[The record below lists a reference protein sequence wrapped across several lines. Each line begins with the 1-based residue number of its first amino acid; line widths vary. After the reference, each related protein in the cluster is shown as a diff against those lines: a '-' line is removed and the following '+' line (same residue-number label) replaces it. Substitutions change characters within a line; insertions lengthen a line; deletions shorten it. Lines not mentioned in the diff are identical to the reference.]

1 MPRFLY
7 AVLLAGFAAATA
19 VAVPASARSGLE
31 EARERGHFICGLRS
45 ETVGFARK
53 LPDGRFTGLEV
64 DICSAVAIAVA
75 GPSVKLSMVP
85 LAANER
91 LETLK
96 SGKVDFLVSGTTLTY
111 TRDTDPGL
119 RFAAVYYYDTQGIMV
134 PRKAGKQRAT
144 ELNGFSICVTSGTTS
159 ESNLD
164 TYFRNN
170 KMTFKAMPVANAG
183 ELRDDFF
190 KGKCQAVTADS
201 SALYAARAA
210 YASNPDEFSI
220 LRDFLSKE
228 PLAAITR
235 SDDERFTN
243 IVRWAIA
250 ALIHA
255 EEEGITSR
263 NIDATKANGS
273 ARARYLLGATP
284 GIGKPLGLADDWFYN
299 VVKVVGNYGE
309 IFERN
314 LGAATPL
321 RINRGLNTLW
331 SQGGM
336 MYSPPF
342 N

>member
-1 MPRFLY
+1 MPRFLF
-7 AVLLAGFAAATA
+7 AFILASLAAATI
-19 VAVPASARSGLE
+19 AVPATARSALE
-31 EARERGHFICGLRS
+31 VARERGHFICGLRS

-53 LPDGRFTGLEV
+53 LPDGRVTGFEV

-75 GPSVKLSMVP
+75 GPSVRLSFMP

-91 LETLK
+91 LDALK
-96 SGKVDFLVSGTTLTY
+96 SGKVDLLVSGTTLTY
-111 TRDTDPGL
+111 TRETDPAL
-119 RFAAVYYYDTQGIMV
+119 QFPVIYYFDTQGIML

-144 ELNGFSICVTSGTTS
+144 ELNGFSVCVTSGTTS
-159 ESNLD
+159 EANLD

-170 KMTFKAMPVANAG
+170 KMTFKPVPAANAA
-183 ELRDDFF
+183 ELRDAFF
-190 KGKCQAVTADS
+190 QGKCQAMTADS
-201 SALYAARAA
+201 SALYATRAA
-210 YASNPDEFSI
+210 YAANPDEFSI

-228 PLAAITR
+228 PLAAVTR
-235 SDDERFTN
+235 ADDERFSS

-250 ALIHA
+250 AVIHA

-263 NIDATKANGS
+263 NIDAIKANGS
-273 ARARYLLGATP
+273 THAKYLLGVTP
-284 GIGKPLGLADDWFYN
+284 GIGKPLGLPDDWFYN

-314 LGAATPL
+314 LGATTPL
-321 RINRGLNTLW
+321 KINRGLNTLW
-331 SQGGM
+331 NQGGM

>member
-1 MPRFLY
+1 MSRYFL
-7 AVLLAGFAAATA
+7 ALALAGLSVIAAL
-19 VAVPASARSGLE
+19 PAEARSALE
-31 EARERGHFICGLRS
+31 AARERGHFICGLRS

-53 LPDGRFTGLEV
+53 LPDGRVTGFEV

-75 GPSVKLSMVP
+75 GPSVKLSFVP
-85 LAANER
+85 LAASER
-91 LETLK
+91 LDALK
-96 SGKVDFLVSGTTLTY
+96 SGKVDLLVSGTTLTY
-111 TRDTDPGL
+111 TRETEPDLQFP
-119 RFAAVYYYDTQGIMV
+119 AIYYFDTQGIMV

-144 ELNGFSICVTSGTTS
+144 ELNGFSVCVTSGTTT
-159 ESNLD
+159 EANLD

-170 KMTFKAMPVANAG
+170 KMTFKPVPVANAG
-183 ELRDDFF
+183 ELRDAFF
-190 KGKCQAVTADS
+190 KGTCQAMTADS
-201 SALYAARAA
+201 SALYATRAA
-210 YASNPDEFSI
+210 YAANPDEFSV

-228 PLAAITR
+228 PLAAVTR
-235 SDDERFTN
+235 ADDERFSS

-250 ALIHA
+250 ALLQA

-263 NIDATKANGS
+263 NIDATKASGS
-273 ARARYLLGATP
+273 ARAKYLLGATP
-284 GIGKPLGLADDWFYN
+284 GIGKPLGLSDDWLYN

-321 RINRGLNTLW
+321 KINRGLNTLW
-331 SQGGM
+331 NQGGM